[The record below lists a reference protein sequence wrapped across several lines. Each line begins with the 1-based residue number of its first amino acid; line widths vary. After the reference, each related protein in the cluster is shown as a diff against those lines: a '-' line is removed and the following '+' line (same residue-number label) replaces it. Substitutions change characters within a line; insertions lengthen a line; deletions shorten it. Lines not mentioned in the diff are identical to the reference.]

1 MYEVE
6 LYGRVRRAVCVEGRS
21 QRAVAREFGLSRE
34 TVRKMLR
41 FAVPPG
47 YQRQQPIR
55 RPKLGPWL
63 GVIDAILADDRLRPV
78 KQRHTAKRIFERLK
92 EEHGFTGGYTIVKD
106 YVRTA
111 MLRRQEMFVPLVHP
125 AGEAQVDFGEA
136 LVVIAGVEQK
146 AHYLAMDLPQS
157 DDCFVAA
164 FPAET
169 TEAFLEGHVR
179 AFAYFGGVPTRI
191 LLKELRLPTILREYD
206 KVARQCAVEQLDYQH
221 YLLRITELELL
232 DRERRATERRI
243 RQAKFPVVKTMD
255 SFDFL
260 AIPSLNKTLVLEL
273 ARCEFLA
280 RRENVLLLGN
290 SGTGKTHVALA
301 LGLAACQRGHR
312 VRFTTTAALVS
323 ELIEARDEKKL
334 LRFQKQIASYEL
346 LIVDELGFVPLSK
359 TGAELLFEML
369 SQRYERGS
377 TMVTSNLPFQEWT
390 EVLGS
395 ERLTGA
401 LLDRLTHHVHI
412 LEMNGDSYRLKQS
425 RRKRTPAAER

>member
-1 MYEVE
+1 MRKSRR
-6 LYGRVRRAVCVEGRS
+6 GRRSPLASVRRSDSGRNIS
-21 QRAVAREFGLSRE
+21 HSLIDSPNESECSNCLIQHVFG
-34 TVRKMLR
+34 
-41 FAVPPG
+41 
-47 YQRQQPIR
+47 
-55 RPKLGPWL
+55 
-63 GVIDAILADDRLRPV
+63 ILARN
-78 KQRHTAKRIFERLK
+78 
-92 EEHGFTGGYTIVKD
+92 
-106 YVRTA
+106 
-111 MLRRQEMFVPLVHP
+111 
-125 AGEAQVDFGEA
+125 
-136 LVVIAGVEQK
+136 
-146 AHYLAMDLPQS
+146 
-157 DDCFVAA
+157 
-164 FPAET
+164 
-169 TEAFLEGHVR
+169 R
-179 AFAYFGGVPTRI
+179 AI
-191 LLKELRLPTILREYD
+191 
-206 KVARQCAVEQLDYQH
+206 
-221 YLLRITELELL
+221 
-232 DRERRATERRI
+232 ERRI

-260 AIPSLNKTLVLEL
+260 AIPALNKALVLEL

-290 SGTGKTHVALA
+290 SGTGKTHIALA

-390 EVLGS
+390 EILGS

-425 RRKRTPAAER
+425 RHQRTPSTQR